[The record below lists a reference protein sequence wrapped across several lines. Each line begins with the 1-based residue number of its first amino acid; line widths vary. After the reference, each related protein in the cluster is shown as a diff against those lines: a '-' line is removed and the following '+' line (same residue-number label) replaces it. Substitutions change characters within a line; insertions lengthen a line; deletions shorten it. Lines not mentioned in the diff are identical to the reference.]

1 MFAMAIISKIS
12 NPFVVYWVFCLF
24 CFLSSVFFFLTVKFF
39 SLKVVFSWWNEL
51 ECSILYTRKTG

>member
-24 CFLSSVFFFLTVKFF
+24 CFLSSVFFFNSKVFF
-39 SLKVVFSWWNEL
+39 FESSGIFLVE
-51 ECSILYTRKTG
+51 